1 MDEYWQANV
10 RSLYGSDEIPMKRLS
25 QNLLSLFTADMVR
38 RLLGFISVAYLARV
52 LGKEDFGA
60 VNLGFAVL
68 AYGMVLSAAGFPTIG
83 TKKIA
88 QGASLEVVGQVIG
101 SRLISTILVL
111 AVIILTVLA
120 GVQNTTIAWLIILF
134 LFSLLP
140 QIFFVDWFFQGKE
153 TMGAVSAARIVQS
166 VVYLAV
172 VLIFVRTADN
182 VLWVAVGSICGE
194 CAASMLLFAQ
204 FRKIFHDVPIRF
216 TPSLRLFKQSAPL
229 AIGVILTTLMMNYP
243 VLALGILKTSSDVGV
258 YSAAGK
264 LVYFLMMGDRIL
276 VLLLLPASARKFHDS
291 PEKFQGLLR
300 DSMRWIL
307 LISLPVA
314 VGGML
319 IADDLIRIV
328 FGAEYGVSASVLQVF
343 IWYFFL
349 TMLHTVFTSGLIG
362 AGGEKSYGKIMV
374 ITALAYF
381 FAVSTGAFW
390 FGPIGAAF
398 GVVAAEGLSVVL
410 IGRAL
415 RLLVPLSPPEKILR
429 VVLSVVLMAVGVAS
443 VVQYGFLWA
452 LLVGVGSYCL
462 FIILLRAV
470 VWNDVKTFMARF

>member
-1 MDEYWQANV
+1 
-10 RSLYGSDEIPMKRLS
+10 MKRLS
-25 QNLLSLFTADMVR
+25 QNLLSLFTADIVR

-68 AYGMVLSAAGFPTIG
+68 AYGMVLSAAGFPMIG

-88 QGASLEVVGQVIG
+88 QGASPELVGQVIG
-101 SRLISTILVL
+101 SRLISTMVVL
-111 AVIILTVLA
+111 AVIICTVIA

-140 QIFFVDWFFQGKE
+140 QIYFVDWFFQGKE
-153 TMGAVSAARIVQS
+153 TMGVVSAARILQS
-166 VVYLAV
+166 VMYLAV
-172 VLIFVRTADN
+172 VLLFVRTADN

-194 CAASMLLFAQ
+194 CAASVLLFSR
-204 FRKIFHDVPIRF
+204 FRKKFPDIHVRY
-216 TPSLRLFKQSAPL
+216 TPSLRLFKQSVSL
-229 AIGVILTTLMMNYP
+229 AIGIILTTLMLNYP
-243 VLALGILKTSSDVGV
+243 ILALGILKTSSDVGV

-291 PEKFQGLLR
+291 PKSFQKLLR
-300 DSMRWIL
+300 DSVRWIL
-307 LISLPVA
+307 LVGLPLA

-319 IADDLIRIV
+319 LADHLIRII
-328 FGAEYGVSASVLQVF
+328 FGVEYSTSAPVLQVF

-349 TMLHTVFTSGLIG
+349 TMLHSVFTSGLIG
-362 AGGEKSYGKIMV
+362 AGGEKAYGKIMS
-374 ITALAYF
+374 ITAVVYF
-381 FAVSTGAFW
+381 FAISAGVYW

-429 VVLSVVLMAVGVAS
+429 VVLSVILMAFGVAC

-452 LLVGVGSYCL
+452 ILVGVGSYCL
-462 FIILLRAV
+462 FIFLLRAI
-470 VWNDVKTFMARF
+470 VWNDVKAFLARF

>member
-1 MDEYWQANV
+1 
-10 RSLYGSDEIPMKRLS
+10 MKRLS

-88 QGASLEVVGQVIG
+88 QGVSLEVVGQVIG

-111 AVIILTVLA
+111 VVIILTVIA

-153 TMGAVSAARIVQS
+153 TMGIVSAARILQS

-182 VLWVAVGSICGE
+182 ILWVAVGSMCGE

-204 FRKIFHDVPIRF
+204 FRKNFHDIRIRF

-229 AIGVILTTLMMNYP
+229 AIGVILTTLIMNYP
-243 VLALGILKTSSDVGV
+243 ILALGILTTSSDVGI

-276 VLLLLPASARKFHDS
+276 MLLLLPASARKFHSS
-291 PEKFQGLLR
+291 PEMFQGLLR
-300 DSMRWIL
+300 DSLRWIL
-307 LISLPVA
+307 LISLPLA

-319 IADDLIRIV
+319 ISDDLILIV
-328 FGAEYGVSASVLQVF
+328 FGAEYGMSASVLQVF

-362 AGGEKSYGKIMV
+362 AGGEKSYGKIMI
-374 ITALAYF
+374 ITAFAYI
-381 FAVSTGAFW
+381 FAVSAGVFW

-398 GVVAAEGLSVVL
+398 GVVAAEGLSVVM

-415 RLLVPLSPPEKILR
+415 RLLVPLAQPEKIFR
-429 VVLSVVLMAVGVAS
+429 VVLSVVLMAISVAF

-452 LLVGVGSYCL
+452 LLVGAGSYCL
-462 FIILLRAV
+462 FIILFRAI

>member
-1 MDEYWQANV
+1 MDKYWQANV
-10 RSLYGSDEIPMKRLS
+10 RSLFESDETPVKRLS

-88 QGASLEVVGQVIG
+88 QGASLEVVGQVIA
-101 SRLISTILVL
+101 SRLISTVLVL
-111 AVIILTVLA
+111 AVIFLTVIA
-120 GVQNTTIAWLIILF
+120 GVQNRTIAWLIILF

-140 QIFFVDWFFQGKE
+140 QIIFVDWFFQGKE
-153 TMGAVSAARIVQS
+153 TMGVVSAARIVQS

-172 VLIFVRTADN
+172 VLIFVRTANN

-194 CAASMLLFAQ
+194 CAASTLLFTQ
-204 FRKIFHDVPIRF
+204 FRKKFHDVHIRF

-229 AIGVILTTLMMNYP
+229 AIGIILATLMMNYP
-243 VLALGILKTSSDVGV
+243 VLALGILRTSSDVGV

-291 PEKFQGLLR
+291 HEKFQGLLR
-300 DSMRWIL
+300 DSLRWIL

-328 FGAEYGVSASVLQVF
+328 FGAEYGVSAPVLQVF
-343 IWYFFL
+343 VWYFFL

-362 AGGEKSYGKIMV
+362 AGGEKSYGKIMM

-381 FAVSTGAFW
+381 FAVSAGAFW
-390 FGPIGAAF
+390 FGPLGAAF
-398 GVVAAEGLSVVL
+398 GVVVAEGLSVVL

-415 RLLVPLSPPEKILR
+415 RLLVPLSPPEKTLR
-429 VVLSVVLMAVGVAS
+429 VVLSVLLMAIGVAF
-443 VVQYGFLWA
+443 VAQYGFLWA

>member
-1 MDEYWQANV
+1 MDEYWQTNV
-10 RSLYGSDEIPMKRLS
+10 RSLYKSDETPVKRLS

-111 AVIILTVLA
+111 AVIVLTVMA
-120 GVQNTTIAWLIILF
+120 GVQNRTIAWLIILF

-153 TMGAVSAARIVQS
+153 TMGIVSAARIVQS

-194 CAASMLLFAQ
+194 CVASAILFTQ
-204 FRKIFHDVPIRF
+204 FRKKFHDIHIRF

-229 AIGVILTTLMMNYP
+229 AIGIILTTLMMNYP

-291 PEKFQGLLR
+291 PRMFQELLR
-300 DSMRWIL
+300 DSVRWIL
-307 LISLPVA
+307 LISLPIA

-328 FGAEYGVSASVLQVF
+328 FGAEYSVSASVLQVF

-362 AGGEKSYGKIMV
+362 AGGEKSYGKIMI

-381 FAVSTGAFW
+381 FAVSAGVFW

-410 IGRAL
+410 IGHAL

-429 VVLSVVLMAVGVAS
+429 VVLSVVLMAIGVAS

>member
-10 RSLYGSDEIPMKRLS
+10 RSLYGSDEAQVKRLS

-111 AVIILTVLA
+111 AVIVLTVIA
-120 GVQNTTIAWLIILF
+120 GVQNVTIAWLIILF

-153 TMGAVSAARIVQS
+153 TMGIVSAARIVQS

-172 VLIFVRTADN
+172 ILIFVRTADN

-194 CAASMLLFAQ
+194 CAASTLLFAQ
-204 FRKIFHDVPIRF
+204 FRKIYHDVHIRF
-216 TPSLRLFKQSAPL
+216 TPSFRLFKQSAPL

-291 PEKFQGLLR
+291 PEKFQELLR
-300 DSMRWIL
+300 DSVRWIL
-307 LISLPVA
+307 LISLPIA

-319 IADDLIRIV
+319 ISDDLIRII

-362 AGGEKSYGKIMV
+362 AGGEKSYGKIMI

-381 FAVSTGAFW
+381 FAVSAGVFW

-429 VVLSVVLMAVGVAS
+429 VVLSVVLMAIGVAS

-452 LLVGVGSYCL
+452 LFVGVGSYCL

>member
-1 MDEYWQANV
+1 
-10 RSLYGSDEIPMKRLS
+10 MKRFS
-25 QNLLSLFTADMVR
+25 KNILSLFTADIAR
-38 RLLGFISVAYLARV
+38 RVLGFISVAYLARV

-60 VNLGFAVL
+60 VNLGYAVL

-83 TKKIA
+83 IKKIA

-111 AVIILTVLA
+111 AVIILTVLT
-120 GVQNTTIAWLIILF
+120 GVQNRIIAWLIILF

-153 TMGAVSAARIVQS
+153 TMGVVGAARIVQS

-194 CAASMLLFAQ
+194 CAASTLLFAQ
-204 FRKIFHDVPIRF
+204 FRKKYHDVHIRF

-229 AIGVILTTLMMNYP
+229 AIGIILTTLIINYP
-243 VLALGILKTSSDVGV
+243 VLALGILKTSSDVGI

-276 VLLLLPASARKFHDS
+276 MLLLLPASARKFHDS
-291 PEKFQGLLR
+291 PGKFEGLLH
-300 DSMRWIL
+300 DALRWIL
-307 LISLPVA
+307 LISLPIA

-328 FGAEYGVSASVLQVF
+328 FGAEYGASASVLQVF

-349 TMLHTVFTSGLIG
+349 TMLHTVFTAGLIG
-362 AGGEKSYGKIMV
+362 AGGEKSYGKIMM
-374 ITALAYF
+374 ITAFAYF
-381 FAVSTGAFW
+381 FAVSAGAFW
-390 FGPIGAAF
+390 FGPLGAAF

-410 IGRAL
+410 ISRAL

-429 VVLSVVLMAVGVAS
+429 VVLSVVLMAIGVAS
-443 VVQYGFLWA
+443 VIHYGFLWA
-452 LLVGVGSYCL
+452 LLAGVGSYCL
-462 FIILLRAV
+462 FIILFRAV
-470 VWNDVKTFMARF
+470 VWNDVKTFVARF

>member
-1 MDEYWQANV
+1 V
-10 RSLYGSDEIPMKRLS
+10 KRLS
-25 QNLLSLFTADMVR
+25 KNLLSLFTADMVR
-38 RLLGFISVAYLARV
+38 RLLGFISVAYLARI

-88 QGASLEVVGQVIG
+88 QGASLEIVGQIIS

-111 AVIILTVLA
+111 AIIILAVLA
-120 GVQNTTIAWLIILF
+120 GVEDGIITWLIILF

-153 TMGAVSAARIVQS
+153 TMGVVSAARILQS
-166 VVYLAV
+166 VVYLTI
-172 VLIFVRTADN
+172 VLIFVRTVHN

-194 CAASMLLFAQ
+194 CAASVLLFVR
-204 FRKIFHDVPIRF
+204 FRMKYQGVHIRF
-216 TPSLRLFKQSAPL
+216 APSLQLFKQSAPL
-229 AIGVILTTLMMNYP
+229 AIGIILTTLIVNYP
-243 VLALGILKTSSDVGV
+243 VLALGIFKSPSDVGI

-264 LVYFLMMGDRIL
+264 LVYFVMMGDRIL
-276 VLLLLPASARKFHDS
+276 MLLLLPASARKFHDS
-291 PEKFQGLLR
+291 PKKFQGMLR
-300 DSMRWIL
+300 DSLRWIL
-307 LISLPVA
+307 LISLPIA

-328 FGAEYGVSASVLQVF
+328 FGREYSVSAPVLQVF

-362 AGGEKSYGKIMV
+362 VGGEKAYGKIMG
-374 ITALAYF
+374 ITAVAYF
-381 FAVSTGAFW
+381 LAVSAGAFW

-398 GVVAAEGLSVVL
+398 GVVVAEGFSVVL
-410 IGRAL
+410 ISRAL
-415 RLLVPLSPPEKILR
+415 RLFVPMAPPENIMR
-429 VVLSVVLMAVGVAS
+429 VVLSVVLMGISVAFI
-443 VVQYGFLWA
+443 VQYGFFWA
-452 LLVGVGSYCL
+452 LFTGVGSYCL
-462 FIILLRAV
+462 FVILFKAV
-470 VWNDVKTFMARF
+470 VWNDVKTFLARF

>member
-1 MDEYWQANV
+1 
-10 RSLYGSDEIPMKRLS
+10 MKRLS
-25 QNLLSLFTADMVR
+25 HNILSLFSADLVR
-38 RLLGFISVAYLARV
+38 RVLGFISVAYLARI
-52 LGKEDFGA
+52 LGKADFGA

-68 AYGMVLSAAGFPTIG
+68 AYGMVLSAAGFPMIG

-88 QGASLEVVGQVIG
+88 QGAPLEIVGQVIG

-111 AVIILTVLA
+111 AMIIITVIT
-120 GVQNTTIAWLIILF
+120 GVQNRTITWLIILF

-153 TMGAVSAARIVQS
+153 TMGVVSAARILQS
-166 VVYLAV
+166 VVYLTV
-172 VLIFVRTADN
+172 IFVFVRTADN
-182 VLWVAVGSICGE
+182 VLWVAAGNICGE
-194 CAASMLLFAQ
+194 CAASTLLFMQ
-204 FRKIFHDVPIRF
+204 FRKKYSDIRIRF
-216 TPSLRLFKQSAPL
+216 TPSLHLFKQSAPL
-229 AIGVILTTLMMNYP
+229 AIGLILTTLMMNYP
-243 VLALGILKTSSDVGV
+243 VLALGILKTSSDVGI

-276 VLLLLPASARKFHDS
+276 VLLLLPASARKFHTS
-291 PEKFQGLLR
+291 PEKFQRLLR
-300 DSMRWIL
+300 DSLQWIL
-307 LISLPVA
+307 LISLPLA

-328 FGAEYGVSASVLQVF
+328 FGAEYGGSAPVLQVF

-362 AGGEKSYGKIMV
+362 AGGEKSYGKIMS
-374 ITALAYF
+374 ITAFAYF
-381 FAVSTGAFW
+381 FTVSAGAFW

-410 IGRAL
+410 IGRSL
-415 RLLVPLSPPEKILR
+415 RLLVPLSPPEKLLR

-452 LLVGVGSYCL
+452 VLAGVGSYCL
-462 FIILLRAV
+462 FILLLRAV
-470 VWNDVKTFMARF
+470 AWSDVKEFMARF